1 MSSVCVSSI
10 TPDPSSLPSS
20 STFVTLNLV
29 GWLSGMLSL
38 HRQLQQ
44 LPMTAAGEVIP
55 LGNWLFGFSEG
66 EKIPLPLSLYVLRD
80 FMVTRCQH
88 CPEHEGNSPIF
99 HLARKPLRSTGFSSR
114 LTQEDVTLY
123 LASTA
128 SSLCIQGLIA
138 TQPTF
143 PAAPRH
149 PALAPA
155 LQHLPAASTSR
166 KVL

>member
-1 MSSVCVSSI
+1 MSA
-10 TPDPSSLPSS
+10 
-20 STFVTLNLV
+20 STKHTGVTHPAV
-29 GWLSGMLSL
+29 
-38 HRQLQQ
+38 RKQ
-44 LPMTAAGEVIP
+44 
-55 LGNWLFGFSEG
+55 
-66 EKIPLPLSLYVLRD
+66 
-80 FMVTRCQH
+80 
-88 CPEHEGNSPIF
+88 GNSESILIDT
-99 HLARKPLRSTGFSSR
+99 HPLRSTGFSSR

-138 TQPTF
+138 TQPGTTAAHTTRRLLEISRSATPESTSPVPESNSDSWGHIPAQLQRLPCLVLTPSHNLPTF